1 MEFFTSESDELSV
14 PESQVLGAPESQETK
29 EVVTSESELLVVP
42 KSQEPEDVVM
52 PKLEMV
58 MAADSSTPL
67 ELHDLVG
74 PDSEVVP
81 DSLPPDSMDVHAQEV
96 APESQK
102 VCARCHLVHEDR
114 QAWNRVHSQYWPCSR
129 CNLVHEHY
137 RLGAMIYGL
146 DEFDCFVF
154 IPDLDELDMDGRS
167 IKLPPRVLKML
178 DEKRMRELAA
188 GNAVNRKMEHQ

>member
-1 MEFFTSESDELSV
+1 MEFFASESDELST
-14 PESQVLGAPESQETK
+14 PESQVLGASKSHETE

-42 KSQEPEDVVM
+42 ESQEPEDVVM

-58 MAADSSTPL
+58 MASDSSTL
-67 ELHDLVG
+67 ELHDLVA

-102 VCARCHLVHEDR
+102 VFARCHLVHEDR
-114 QAWNRVHSQYWPCSR
+114 QAWNRVHSQYCPCSR

-146 DEFDCFVF
+146 DEFDCFLF
-154 IPDLDELDMDGRS
+154 IPELDELDMDGRS
-167 IKLPPRVLKML
+167 INYLH
-178 DEKRMRELAA
+178 EC
-188 GNAVNRKMEHQ
+188 

>member
-1 MEFFTSESDELSV
+1 MEFFTSGSDELSA
-14 PESQVLGAPESQETK
+14 PESQVLGAPESQEP
-29 EVVTSESELLVVP
+29 ES
-42 KSQEPEDVVM
+42 

-58 MAADSSTPL
+58 MAADSSTL
-67 ELHDLVG
+67 ELHDLVA

-129 CNLVHEHY
+129 
-137 RLGAMIYGL
+137 
-146 DEFDCFVF
+146 
-154 IPDLDELDMDGRS
+154 
-167 IKLPPRVLKML
+167 
-178 DEKRMRELAA
+178 
-188 GNAVNRKMEHQ
+188 